1 MALLANLQIGDNN
14 TKRYA
19 KTYLL
24 TEVHSHVTRRHNRF
38 LPDSPSR
45 CERLDITVITPGK
58 QDLTLIEWYTRQTSL
73 SGRIVVEL
81 SDPGQGGAAQTREI
95 YFNDA
100 VCFKLNEEY
109 HIDKTKRRV
118 LSLAFEANELI
129 IDDVVFNC
137 E

>member
-1 MALLANLQIGDNN
+1 MALLANLQIGDND

-24 TEVHSHVTRRHNRF
+24 NEVHSHVTRRHNRF

-45 CERLDITVITPGK
+45 CESLDITVITPGK
-58 QDLTLIEWYTRQTSL
+58 QDLTLIEWYTRQTTL

-81 SDPGQGGAAQTREI
+81 SDPAQGGVAQTHEI

-109 HIDKTKRRV
+109 HNDQPKRRV
-118 LSLAFEANELI
+118 LSLAFEAQELI
-129 IDDVVFNC
+129 IDDVLFNC